1 MHNVS
6 VRDGWESLSN
16 GFDVEFRRSIPVRI
30 SDNGHGMTVPEDVLL
45 EEVSALGKL
54 HVCLGDWESGERAGE
69 HEVSLYVSG
78 REFAEVLRRLAVS
91 SAALF
96 VERYH
101 KSVDGS
107 TSTGTGWNTFGISER
122 HLISAGLPGVTSTW
136 MPTSMTMLKSCIA
149 RPAGW
154 HSLAN
159 VRWSN
164 RSDAFYPRW

>member
-1 MHNVS
+1 MHNAS
-6 VRDGWESLSN
+6 VINGWESLPN

-69 HEVSLYVSG
+69 HEACLYVSG
-78 REFAEVLRRLAVS
+78 REFAEVLKRLAGS

-101 KSVDGS
+101 KPVDASDVDWDRLEYLKDFRAALEFCGLAW
-107 TSTGTGWNTFGISER
+107 GDVDMDACFDGYSEVMHR
-122 HLISAGLPGVTSTW
+122 ETCRLVQSGE
-136 MPTSMTMLKSCIA
+136 
-149 RPAGW
+149 RP
-154 HSLAN
+154 L
-159 VRWSN
+159 VERE
-164 RSDAFYPRW
+164 

>member
-1 MHNVS
+1 MHHVS

-69 HEVSLYVSG
+69 HEASLYVSG

-101 KSVDGS
+101 KSVDDSDVDWDRLEYLRDFRTALDFCGLAWGDVDMDAYFDDYAEVMHRETRRLAQS
-107 TSTGTGWNTFGISER
+107 GER
-122 HLISAGLPGVTSTW
+122 PLVEPE
-136 MPTSMTMLKSCIA
+136 
-149 RPAGW
+149 
-154 HSLAN
+154 
-159 VRWSN
+159 
-164 RSDAFYPRW
+164 